1 MFFGVLKTGFLI
13 NQKSVRYLR
22 ISGIWHFFVVQNAN
36 FKNSGRDNL
45 CKLFC
50 PGAVN
55 CLHSI
60 GLGLNGMLG
69 RLQVWNT
76 NMKDIQY
83 THRTRKQIHTQIH
96 PGSQS
101 AGEGCFD
108 IQWKSLKHV
117 PCKFLQFHT
126 PGCVRVTISAVFNA
140 LLTRTGQFTFK

>member
-60 GLGLNGMLG
+60 GWVWMASWEDSKSGTQTWKIFSTHTDLGN
-69 RLQVWNT
+69 
-76 NMKDIQY
+76 KY
-83 THRTRKQIHTQIH
+83 THRYTH
-96 PGSQS
+96 PVKALGKAVLTFNGSHWSMCQ
-101 AGEGCFD
+101 
-108 IQWKSLKHV
+108 
-117 PCKFLQFHT
+117 FLT